1 MPHLTIEHSANVA
14 DLVDI
19 ATLVDAVHDTALAT
33 GIAPLDGLRTR
44 AASWEHCAIA
54 DRDPSNAFVAI
65 TARLGTGRTE
75 SQKQLLM
82 EALLSA
88 LDDVL
93 GDAQRHVMLSVEFQ
107 EIDPALRINK
117 NNLRSVI
124 AERRAPGPDANT
136 PAEPIT
142 SDGASN
148 GD

>member
-1 MPHLTIEHSANVA
+1 MPHVTIEHSANVA

-19 ATLVDAVHDTALAT
+19 ATLVDAVHDTALGT

-44 AASWEHCAIA
+44 AASREHYAIA

-65 TARLGTGRTE
+65 TVRLGAGRTDA
-75 SQKQLLM
+75 QKQLLM
-82 EALLSA
+82 EALLSV

-93 GDAQRHVMLSVEFQ
+93 GDAQRHVMLSVELQ

-124 AERRAPGPDANT
+124 AERRPPEPDSRPST
-136 PAEPIT
+136 EPNT